1 MNFPPQFLDEIRQ
14 RVPVSDVVGRRVPL
28 KRAGRELVGLS
39 PFKKEKT
46 PSFTVNDEK
55 GFYHCFASGEHG
67 DVFTFLM
74 KMEGLS
80 FPEAVERLAGQA
92 GLSMPAQSPEAAE
105 RYKRQ
110 TTLMDCLAAVA
121 DWYGAQLRSQ
131 AGAMAR
137 DYVRRRGL
145 RQETVESFAIGFAPA
160 SRTALKEA
168 MLARKFSEAQ
178 LVESGMLIRPEDG
191 GPTYDRFRNRL
202 MFPIRD
208 RQGRVVAFG
217 GRALDGEAKAKYLN
231 SPETPLF
238 HKGHLLY
245 NLDKARKAAQAS
257 RRVIV
262 VEGYMDVIG
271 LSQGGFADAVAPLGT
286 ALTVEQI
293 AELWRLADEPILCFD
308 GDSAG
313 RKAAYRAVERVLP
326 ILEPGKSLMFA
337 YLPQGED
344 PDSLVKAQGAKAMHQ
359 VLEGA
364 RPLSDVVWD
373 MLLESHRTDTPE
385 RKSGF
390 EKALFGTIGTIR
402 DEGVKASYR
411 EVMRQRLRRQFSPQP
426 AGRGDGRGRRFTP
439 PPVSLA
445 LKNSLVAISGK
456 DAQTIREAVIVLTV
470 ITHPALLEQHSELF
484 SELHFHS
491 PHLDKLRSI
500 IIPIFA
506 DDSGLESEALVPY
519 LLDRGYEDLLERL
532 EALAGGR
539 SDTEWFL
546 RRDAALQD
554 VEKAWLHLTHRHLKL
569 QHQEEL
575 SDLVSQELSDAE
587 LDSLVSRMKVQLE
600 QRDGDEAAIDGYGIA
615 SGLTR
620 ASE

>member
-1 MNFPPQFLDEIRQ
+1 M
-14 RVPVSDVVGRRVPL
+14 PVD
-28 KRAGRELVGLS
+28 
-39 PFKKEKT
+39 
-46 PSFTVNDEK
+46 
-55 GFYHCFASGEHG
+55 
-67 DVFTFLM
+67 
-74 KMEGLS
+74 
-80 FPEAVERLAGQA
+80 
-92 GLSMPAQSPEAAE
+92 SPEAAE

-121 DWYGAQLRSQ
+121 DWYEAQLRAD

-145 RQETVESFAIGFAPA
+145 RPDTVKGFAIGYAPN
-160 SRTALKEA
+160 SRTALMEA
-168 MLARKFSEAQ
+168 MLARQFTEAQ
-178 LVESGMLIRPEDG
+178 LVESGMLIKPEDG
-191 GPTYDRFRNRL
+191 GHTYDRFRNRL

-217 GRALDGEAKAKYLN
+217 GRALDGDAKAKYLN

-245 NLDKARKAAQAS
+245 NMDKARKAAQAS

-271 LSQGGFADAVAPLGT
+271 LAQAGFEDAVAPLGT
-286 ALTVEQI
+286 ALTAEQI
-293 AELWRLADEPILCFD
+293 AELWRLADEPVLCFD

-313 RKAAYRAVERVLP
+313 QKAAYRAVERVLP
-326 ILEPGKSLMFA
+326 ILEPGRSLMFA

-344 PDSLVKAQGAKAMHQ
+344 PDSLVKADGPKAMQ
-359 VLEGA
+359 KVLEVA
-364 RPLSDVVWD
+364 RPLSEVVWD
-373 MLLESHRTDTPE
+373 MLMESHRTDTPE
-385 RKSGF
+385 RRSGF
-390 EKALFGTIGTIR
+390 EKALFGTINSIR

-411 EVMRQRLRRQFSPQP
+411 EAMRQRLRRHFSPP
-426 AGRGDGRGRRFTP
+426 STGPGGRFPGRRAAP
-439 PPVSLA
+439 PPVSIA
-445 LKNSLVAISGK
+445 LKNSLVAISGQ
-456 DAQTIREAVIVLTV
+456 DVQTIREAVIVMTV
-470 ITHPALLEQHSELF
+470 IAHPSLLEQHSELF

-506 DDSGLESEALVPY
+506 DDSGLESDALVPY
-519 LLDRGYEDLLERL
+519 LMDRGYEDLLNKL

-620 ASE
+620 TSD

>member
-92 GLSMPAQSPEAAE
+92 GLAMPVQSPQEAE

-110 TTLMDCLAAVA
+110 TTLMDCLAAA
-121 DWYGAQLRSQ
+121 AEWYEAQLRSD

-145 RQETVESFAIGFAPA
+145 RQETVKSFHIGYAPN

-168 MLARKFSEAQ
+168 MLARRFTEAQ
-178 LVESGMLIRPEDG
+178 LVESGMLIKPEDG
-191 GPTYDRFRNRL
+191 GQTYDRFRNRL

-217 GRALDGEAKAKYLN
+217 GRALDADARAKYLN

-245 NLDKARKAAQAS
+245 NLDKARKAAQTS

-271 LSQGGFADAVAPLGT
+271 LAQGGFPDAVAPLGT
-286 ALTVEQI
+286 ALTAEQI
-293 AELWRLADEPILCFD
+293 AELWRLADEPVLCFD

-313 RKAAYRAVERVLP
+313 IKAAFRAVERVLP
-326 ILEPGKSLMFA
+326 ILQPGKSLMFA

-344 PDSLVKAQGAKAMHQ
+344 PDSLVKSEGPRAMQ
-359 VLEGA
+359 TVLDGA

-373 MLLESHRTDTPE
+373 MLMESHRTDTPE
-385 RKSGF
+385 RRSGF
-390 EKALFGTIGTIR
+390 EKALFGTINTIR
-402 DEGVKASYR
+402 DDGVKASYR
-411 EVMRQRLRRQFSPQP
+411 EAMRQRLRRHFSPQP
-426 AGRGDGRGRRFTP
+426 SGWGKAASRRFTP
-439 PPVSLA
+439 PPVSMA

-456 DAQTIREAVIVLTV
+456 DAQTIREAVIVMTV
-470 ITHPALLEQHSELF
+470 INHPALLEQHSELF

-491 PHLDKLRSI
+491 PHLDKLRSL

-506 DDSGLESEALVPY
+506 DDSGLESEALGPY
-519 LLDRGYEDLLERL
+519 LKDRGCEDLLNRL

-575 SDLVSQELSDAE
+575 SDLVSEELSDAE
-587 LDSLVSRMKVQLE
+587 LDSLVSRVKAQLE

-615 SGLTR
+615 SGLRT
-620 ASE
+620 SD